1 MSPER
6 TRGVVELDAIRLHYV
21 HRQESDTAGASLSAC
36 GGFVDAAT
44 IAAMTDGGKSP
55 GS

>member
-21 HRQESDTAGASLSAC
+21 EARV
-36 GGFVDAAT
+36 GFVDAAT
-44 IAAMTDGGKSP
+44 IASMTDGGKSP